1 MRIIESRSIDNQ
13 AGLLGSRLIT
23 GTSTIEGAFQSFI
36 VAEDTIVSK
45 VYNSIGID
53 VTQKLG
59 LTSVTLKA
67 GAFISMAKGD
77 CFSSIKLT
85 SGSVV
90 AYFVSHGGMTITADA
105 YMNEFLARVG
115 SSYLEAAECA
125 KATLQGLINIGLL
138 QKASLIMSPSMYQED
153 LVKSVVPQDGSG
165 DLTFT
170 RASNGTRI
178 NSAGLVEVCPWNM
191 VEQSE
196 TLTNA
201 IWNLYAGSS
210 VTSNS
215 QTAPNG
221 TLTADTLNS
230 TTGQYSGI
238 YQPVGTLP
246 TNVYTYSM
254 YAKAGTNSFFYMI
267 AQGSGSQIA
276 FFNLSTG
283 VVTSTLNLDS
293 ASIESVGNGWY
304 RCQIQK
310 TGAGLE
316 IFVGS
321 SNIANTNA
329 TASGTVFLWGAQL
342 NIGSTAKPYFPTTDR
357 LNVPRLTYQN
367 GGGGCPSLLLEKQST
382 NLITY
387 SEQFDSANWIKNDT
401 TVSANTTTSPDGNIT
416 ADSLIENTSNGLH
429 IVYQAVG
436 IAGTYTLSF
445 YVKANTRNWV
455 YITMYDGIADRGAY
469 FNVSTGVVGNI
480 DSGVTA
486 SIQSVGNGWYRCI
499 VTATNLAVFSSSC
512 QLATADGT
520 RSYTGD
526 GTSGLFIWG
535 AQLEASSYP
544 TSYIPTT
551 TASATRVADVAQKT
565 GISSLIGQ
573 TEGTIFLDIETIA
586 ENSDWFTISP
596 VSGSPYSNGIG
607 IGYYSNSV
615 RLQLYS
621 STNAIFATLSSITG
635 RNKIAVA
642 YKSGDTAIYINGT
655 SVFTSATTFV
665 FGVNLDG
672 IKLLSDSWVAGA
684 MQKAQA
690 NEALL
695 FKTRLTNSELA
706 SLTTI

>member
-178 NSAGLVEVCPWNM
+178 NSAGLVEVCPWNL
-191 VEQSE
+191 
-196 TLTNA
+196 LT
-201 IWNLYAGSS
+201 Y
-210 VTSNS
+210 S
-215 QTAPNG
+215 QTFSNGAWIDASSGTVTRTSGFADPNG
-221 TLTADTLNS
+221 GNTAFKLVGNNASSWIANDIGAVQANNYTFSIWLKTDS
-230 TTGQYSGI
+230 TASIDLLMSY
-238 YQPVGTLP
+238 GT
-246 TNVYTYSM
+246 TD
-254 YAKAGTNSFFYMI
+254 
-267 AQGSGSQIA
+267 
-276 FFNLSTG
+276 
-283 VVTSTLNLDS
+283 TSTKSITSTWQRYEFTASRS
-293 ASIESVGNGWY
+293 ATAGLYGGINVGNGVNVY
-304 RCQIQK
+304 
-310 TGAGLE
+310 A
-316 IFVGS
+316 
-321 SNIANTNA
+321 
-329 TASGTVFLWGAQL
+329 WGAQL